1 MTYVITS
8 PCIDCVDGACMTAC
22 PVDCIHPSER
32 MFYIDPVTCV
42 DCGACESLCPVE
54 AIYKSRWVP
63 SDRAGVRRDQPGG
76 HRPARRSRPRVGMQ
90 DRGPPGGRGRPAGQY
105 LMRITCMTS
114 GLAEWNSTECQMGRS
129 LSVHPTSVT
138 LMNGVPA
145 STASSS

>member
-8 PCIDCVDGACMTAC
+8 PCIDCVDGACLTAC

-63 SDRAGVRRDQPGG
+63 SDEQGFIAINREATAPLGEAGRGSACRIED
-76 HRPARRSRPRVGMQ
+76 HPAVAAAPRV
-90 DRGPPGGRGRPAGQY
+90 
-105 LMRITCMTS
+105 
-114 GLAEWNSTECQMGRS
+114 ST
-129 LSVHPTSVT
+129 
-138 LMNGVPA
+138 
-145 STASSS
+145 